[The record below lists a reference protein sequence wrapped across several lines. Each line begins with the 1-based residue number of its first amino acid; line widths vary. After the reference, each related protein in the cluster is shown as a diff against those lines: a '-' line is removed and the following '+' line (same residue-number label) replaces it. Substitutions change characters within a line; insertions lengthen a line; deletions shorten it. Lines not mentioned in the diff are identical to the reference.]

1 MHLGKAEW
9 RDVKQQRRGGWL
21 LGWGGRNKT
30 GSRDNVSDWVIAG
43 SFSFRGG
50 GGGCNNAKGGQ
61 QWEGK
66 RGQRHIWMMVAKGRG
81 VSAEKKEIIR
91 DWLYPWLSTL
101 AISQIELLAGY
112 GRSGRRSEVLCTSS
126 VGSRAASKAPNPP
139 SWSSEVDNVHQECS
153 GWLAPCPVRLNNIR
167 DSSSLILPP

>member
-50 GGGCNNAKGGQ
+50 GGGVIMPREDSNGR
-61 QWEGK
+61 ERED
-66 RGQRHIWMMVAKGRG
+66 RGTFGWWLRRGG
-81 VSAEKKEIIR
+81 VSVLRRRKSSGTDFTPGWARLPSAKLSCWLVTAGQEDGLKCSAPAALAAER
-91 DWLYPWLSTL
+91 HLRR
-101 AISQIELLAGY
+101 QIPLAGHQRLIMY
-112 GRSGRRSEVLCTSS
+112 IRSAVAGL
-126 VGSRAASKAPNPP
+126 
-139 SWSSEVDNVHQECS
+139 
-153 GWLAPCPVRLNNIR
+153 
-167 DSSSLILPP
+167 LPAR